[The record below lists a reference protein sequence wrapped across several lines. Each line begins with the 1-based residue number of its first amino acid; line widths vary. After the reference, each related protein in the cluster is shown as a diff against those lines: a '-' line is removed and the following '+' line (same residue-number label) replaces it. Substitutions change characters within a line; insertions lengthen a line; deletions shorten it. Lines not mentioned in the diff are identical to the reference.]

1 MEIHG
6 MIAASNQIAHQIVIE
21 FVVLDFPIRPDQ
33 PEMRQ
38 TVFGL
43 VNLNTMMGGQFLVF
57 FRFNGVYLE
66 PGKYTFQ
73 GTLTL
78 MVVCPQFSVRK
89 PRCFWSLDQQEFY
102 LLELPRVSR

>member
-1 MEIHG
+1 
-6 MIAASNQIAHQIVIE
+6 MIAAGNQITHQIVIE

-78 MVVCPQFSVRK
+78 MVVCPQFSMART
-89 PRCFWSLDQQEFY
+89 LDAA
-102 LLELPRVSR
+102 LS